1 VRLRRWRP
9 GRRRSPTAV
18 PCACICARADPVSGA
33 RYGSHVVSESET
45 EDQRLNRN
53 LDQLLQELRV
63 ALPGVQVL
71 FAFLLAV
78 PFSSRFSKVDDFER
92 DVYFFALL
100 LSAVAVALLMAPSMH
115 HRILFRQ
122 EQKLFLVNVGSVMA
136 IAGMTALALAI
147 VLSLVLVAHFLFGS
161 GAAWAAGGL
170 VVVAFGLLWYALP
183 IHRRLTAC
191 SGDHERTPPGR

>member
-1 VRLRRWRP
+1 
-9 GRRRSPTAV
+9 V
-18 PCACICARADPVSGA
+18 PEF
-33 RYGSHVVSESET
+33 ESEN
-45 EDQRLNRN
+45 QRLNRN

-63 ALPGVQVL
+63 VLPGVQVL

-78 PFSSRFSKVDDFER
+78 PFSSRFGDVDDFER
-92 DVYFFALL
+92 DIYFVALL
-100 LSAVAVALLMAPSMH
+100 LSAVAVALLMAPSMQ

-122 EQKLFLVNVGSVMA
+122 EQKRYLVRVGSMLT

-170 VVVAFGLLWYALP
+170 SFGAFALLWYALP
-183 IHRRLTAC
+183 IHRRVRHPRSDRDPHDPAEDLDK
-191 SGDHERTPPGR
+191 G